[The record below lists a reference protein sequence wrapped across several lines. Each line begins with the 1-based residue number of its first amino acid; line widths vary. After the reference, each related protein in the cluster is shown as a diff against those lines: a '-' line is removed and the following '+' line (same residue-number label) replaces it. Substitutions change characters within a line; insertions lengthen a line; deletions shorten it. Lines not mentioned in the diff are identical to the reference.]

1 MRPIFIR
8 TSFPCEC
15 NVQSQKSSGG
25 NSLLVLPNQK
35 VLTELNNTLVRSV
48 SSLLRKEEFK
58 LEYLQR
64 KDFR

>member
-15 NVQSQKSSGG
+15 NEQSQQSSGG
-25 NSLLVLPNQK
+25 NSPLVLPNQK

-58 LEYLQR
+58 LEYL
-64 KDFR
+64 

>member
-8 TSFPCEC
+8 TSFPREC

-48 SSLLRKEEFK
+48 SSLFRKEEFK
-58 LEYLQR
+58 LEYL
-64 KDFR
+64 